1 MISMSKFALEFL
13 DTVIEFDV
21 TKVELSLVQEILDF
35 FKDYFTI
42 SSTYSK
48 SDVILVFHSYSDFD
62 KEKFYSLSTSFIT
75 IRKSSAG
82 PFNFTGDKAEINGI
96 EIINSSDTCTAFE
109 IDLERRTA
117 NIYISEDSRIQ
128 VIDFIR
134 DLVIKKEEYNGSLI
148 LHASGVVSNQCGIA
162 IVGSKGAGKS
172 TLMLD
177 LMGKGGFQYLSGDK
191 LILRIEENNIKAYG
205 WPDYPHVGIG
215 TIIGHK
221 NLVDALEGIG
231 HKIDMATPQKKILFP
246 QSVLKEAIGFS
257 IVKGPVLLKK
267 IIFPNVRMEKAVSIE
282 ALSKDSMSRVLE
294 HLEFSVDNIFSKW
307 HRLLKS
313 EQKENLVSYVNK
325 LSILLKDC
333 SYYTIE
339 GKGELSEIQLE
350 VLKC

>member
-13 DTVIEFDV
+13 DTIIEFDV
-21 TKVELSLVQEILDF
+21 TKVKPYLVQEILDF
-35 FKDYFTI
+35 FEDYFTI
-42 SSTYSK
+42 RRIYSK
-48 SDVILVFHSYSDFD
+48 PDVTLIFYPYSDFD
-62 KEKFYSLSTSFIT
+62 KEKFYGLSTSFIT

-82 PFNFTGDKAEINGI
+82 PFNFSGDKAQINGL

-109 IDLERRTA
+109 IDSERRTA
-117 NIYISEDSRIQ
+117 NIYISEGSQIQ

-134 DLVIKKEEYNGSLI
+134 DLVIKNEEYNGSLI
-148 LHASGVVSNQCGIA
+148 LHASGVTSNQCGIA

-177 LMGKGGFQYLSGDK
+177 LTGKGGFQYLSGDK
-191 LILRIEENNIKAYG
+191 LILRMEENNIKAYG

-221 NLVDALEGIG
+221 NLVDALEDIG
-231 HKIDMATPQKKILFP
+231 HKIDMAAPQKKILFP
-246 QSVLKEAIGFS
+246 QSILKEAIGFS
-257 IVKGPVLLKK
+257 IVKGPVLLNK
-267 IIFPNVRMEKAVSIE
+267 IVFPNVSIEKDVSIE
-282 ALSKDSMSRVLE
+282 ALSNDSVSRVLDN
-294 HLEFSVDNIFSKW
+294 LELSVNNIFSQW

-313 EQKENLVSYVNK
+313 EQKENMVSYVNK
-325 LSILLKDC
+325 LAILLKDC